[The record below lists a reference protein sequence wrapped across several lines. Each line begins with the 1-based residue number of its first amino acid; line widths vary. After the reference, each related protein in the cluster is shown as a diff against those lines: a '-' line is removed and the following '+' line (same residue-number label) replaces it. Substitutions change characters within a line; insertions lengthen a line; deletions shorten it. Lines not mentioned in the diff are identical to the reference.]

1 MVDMKSLRELLILGP
16 GPSSSHTIGPY
27 RIVQAFK
34 KEHGSDFHDVEV
46 ILKGS
51 LSLTGK
57 GHGTDRIL
65 RQAFDETPV
74 RVRFEDAIDSE
85 HPNTMV
91 LIGHKKKSRRLI
103 IPSEEE
109 PFAKRGRPMLRK
121 IFILFQPSTA

>member
-1 MVDMKSLRELLILGP
+1 MKSLRELLILGP

-91 LIGHKKKSRRLI
+91 LIGHKEDGSKIGICRSKLPDDVLEDLAYKILINKISRL
-103 IPSEEE
+103 
-109 PFAKRGRPMLRK
+109 
-121 IFILFQPSTA
+121 